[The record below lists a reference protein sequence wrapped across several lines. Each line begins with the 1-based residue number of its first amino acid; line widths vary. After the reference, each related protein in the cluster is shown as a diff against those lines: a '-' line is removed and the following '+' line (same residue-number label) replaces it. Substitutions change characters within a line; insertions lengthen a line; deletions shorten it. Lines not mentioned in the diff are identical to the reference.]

1 MILHLLPVNASHYT
15 KADLALHY
23 IINLKNL
30 VKSLLNKNI
39 APSPIRAALQT
50 PSHIL
55 CIMKLHS
62 KFFWIHRCELHIH
75 SPFNLTKNLGFQ
87 TYSASKTN

>member
-39 APSPIRAALQT
+39 AQSPIRAALQT

-55 CIMKLHS
+55 CIMKLP
-62 KFFWIHRCELHIH
+62 KPQMTPVFKCNRTAYKIFKIFLD
-75 SPFNLTKNLGFQ
+75 TQ
-87 TYSASKTN
+87 M